1 MIALRSSIVARR
13 GGGSIGSGSVTT
25 RGGSRSGTRPGR
37 RSIAAAPFPFAP
49 PGRTLF
55 FSETGLSLAR
65 CGLSLARCG
74 LSLARCGLSL
84 ARCGLS
90 LVRRGRSA
98 STGAACSPP
107 PLSFSRSLSFG
118 SSADLSFFFLRS
130 FVGSAAGAATA
141 RSERAATFLRRSLG
155 FATLTRASLGFVALA
170 RTTRF
175 FAAARVAF
183 FAFAVALVFVALG
196 FAALPRV
203 TLAFATLVLAV
214 FARVALAFVA
224 LAFAALALTLVA
236 LAFARALVV
245 LSLAAAR
252 VDLAFVL
259 AAVFLAFAA
268 PARLAAA
275 RVAFFAF
282 AAAGFFLAVVRVA
295 RAGVRVALRR
305 AGAADLRVVARFV
318 VAFRRLAAF
327 TAEVRRAAG
336 REAAAFRFG
345 LRAVERAAGF
355 AFRVRAVEADRLELA
370 ALALVALFR
379 SFFEV
384 FRVFF
389 AAMGVLSH
397 NRSGC
402 PLPRCGELTYD
413 PKGPNA
419 GPQPSNLR
427 IYPSTSPVRKSAESD
442 FPGAGSTLI
451 QLARAAGLR
460 PRRRRAAGQPCGRE
474 GGFRPGSRG
483 AALSCRR

>member
-1 MIALRSSIVARR
+1 M
-13 GGGSIGSGSVTT
+13 T
-25 RGGSRSGTRPGR
+25 
-37 RSIAAAPFPFAP
+37 
-49 PGRTLF
+49 
-55 FSETGLSLAR
+55 
-65 CGLSLARCG
+65 
-74 LSLARCGLSL
+74 
-84 ARCGLS
+84 
-90 LVRRGRSA
+90 
-98 STGAACSPP
+98 
-107 PLSFSRSLSFG
+107 
-118 SSADLSFFFLRS
+118 
-130 FVGSAAGAATA
+130 
-141 RSERAATFLRRSLG
+141 
-155 FATLTRASLGFVALA
+155 

-175 FAAARVAF
+175 FAAFALRARPA
-183 FAFAVALVFVALG
+183 AALG
-196 FAALPRV
+196 FAALGFGFAALARV
-203 TLAFATLVLAV
+203 TLAFATLARAV
-214 FARVALAFVA
+214 FARVTLAFVA

-236 LAFARALVV
+236 LAFALALVV

-259 AAVFLAFAA
+259 AAVFLAFDA

-275 RVAFFAF
+275 RVDFFAF
-282 AAAGFFLAVVRVA
+282 AAADFFLAVVRVA

-305 AGAADLRVVARFV
+305 AGAAGLRVVARFV

-336 REAAAFRFG
+336 REATAFRFG
-345 LRAVERAAGF
+345 LRAVDRAAGF

-419 GPQPSNLR
+419 GPQPSNLG

-442 FPGAGSTLI
+442 FPGAGSRLI
-451 QLARAAGLR
+451 QLARAAGRR
-460 PRRRRAAGQPCGRE
+460 PRRRRAAGAALRARGRA
-474 GGFRPGSRG
+474 PGRDRARG
-483 AALSCRR
+483 AQLSTLIPSRCRTAKYSSLTA